1 MGNAESAPE
10 PPAPVPAPAPPAP
23 PQHGDGGRGGGGEDM
38 LTLSVTCPPG
48 SAPGQTVRLQYEGQL
63 LEVVVPPGVSPG
75 QSFQFRTAAPAPP
88 PASPPTVS
96 PYSTGGGSAYPGLQG
111 GYGGGMAAPP
121 AAPTSLKQ
129 AQKLEVG
136 LVIHRGSVRLQCSDG
151 GGDGGTVAALAMEI
165 DCKMPSRLSVWQAV
179 QRDKV
184 SRATA
189 PATHPPAT
197 GAGQGLRSRLQAA
210 ALEGLGGELELG
222 AGRGQQC
229 VVRLPRL
236 GAAVRGSE
244 GDGGRRACAL
254 VLCLE
259 AADGYA
265 STSATD
271 VQAVVCWCDVQAAAA
286 AAAGG
291 GDGWQLAVVRRQLLT
306 GAGQIHT
313 LEDMYHLCAVINDHD

>member
-1 MGNAESAPE
+1 
-10 PPAPVPAPAPPAP
+10 
-23 PQHGDGGRGGGGEDM
+23 
-38 LTLSVTCPPG
+38 
-48 SAPGQTVRLQYEGQL
+48 
-63 LEVVVPPGVSPG
+63 
-75 QSFQFRTAAPAPP
+75 
-88 PASPPTVS
+88 
-96 PYSTGGGSAYPGLQG
+96 
-111 GYGGGMAAPP
+111 MAAPP